1 MCKSSKVDSKAF
13 CWRGYQTSENF
24 FQALPYSRRSWVVE
38 LVIFCLD
45 SARLHYRPS
54 FFAGT
59 GSLHGLA
66 WQQWRRRRW
75 FKKYQ
80 TDQCDQI
87 CHILTLWHYIF
98 KALDEFWKSLFSIWE
113 NFEPTLAIFMLF
125 IVVNGQILNKYWSSH
140 LVTRPWTMQLRRV
153 RHYFFK
159 KFRRTNEV
167 AISNYFPSPRL
178 VCFTISISV
187 TRKKLPNV
195 YKSCPKMIALEKW

>member
-24 FQALPYSRRSWVVE
+24 FQALPNSRRSWVVE

-153 RHYFFK
+153 RHYFLKNSVEQMKLQFQIISHRLASSVSPSASVWPEK
-159 KFRRTNEV
+159 NCQMSIKV
-167 AISNYFPSPRL
+167 AQ
-178 VCFTISISV
+178 
-187 TRKKLPNV
+187 
-195 YKSCPKMIALEKW
+195 KWFH

>member
-24 FQALPYSRRSWVVE
+24 FQALPNSRRSWVVE

-80 TDQCDQI
+80 TETNFFCVTATSVI
-87 CHILTLWHYIF
+87 RFATFWHFGIIFLKLWT
-98 KALDEFWKSLFSIWE
+98 
-113 NFEPTLAIFMLF
+113 NFERVYLAFGK
-125 IVVNGQILNKYWSSH
+125 VLNLLWPF
-140 LVTRPWTMQLRRV
+140 L
-153 RHYFFK
+153 
-159 KFRRTNEV
+159 
-167 AISNYFPSPRL
+167 
-178 VCFTISISV
+178 CFSLS
-187 TRKKLPNV
+187 
-195 YKSCPKMIALEKW
+195 

>member
-153 RHYFFK
+153 RHYFLKNSVEQMKLQFQIISHRLASSVSPSASVWPEK
-159 KFRRTNEV
+159 NCQMSIKV
-167 AISNYFPSPRL
+167 AQ
-178 VCFTISISV
+178 
-187 TRKKLPNV
+187 
-195 YKSCPKMIALEKW
+195 KWLH